1 MAWPPPHRFDPSLF
15 APVQVGDPRLT
26 TDGWWEVGE
35 EQRAIEQER
44 QRHEMEA
51 AEIARKQFYGQA

>member
-1 MAWPPPHRFDPSLF
+1 MLWPPHRPIDP
-15 APVQVGDPRLT
+15 AMVVPMQVGDPRLT
-26 TDGWWEVGE
+26 TDRWYEVGE

-44 QRHEMEA
+44 QRRELET